1 MSAPF
6 VSVRVPA
13 TTANLGPGFD
23 AVGMA
28 VSILATA
35 TVTIHADDERRQ
47 SPDPMR
53 KMVTGAVRA
62 AYQHAGHRAPTGIR
76 IDVTSDIPLGRGL
89 GASAAARAAGIVAAN
104 ALMGGPLNPQQLL
117 QLGTALEGHG
127 DNIAPALFG
136 GLQVV
141 AVGDQEDD
149 ARVSRV
155 AVPLP
160 AGLTCAG
167 FTPDFS
173 MPTNET
179 RALLPKRLSR
189 ADAVFNSSH
198 AALLIAALS
207 TGAWDVLTAASDER
221 LHQRPRSRLFP
232 QMYDFFRAA
241 RDAGAYAAYLSG
253 GGSTIMALTGPDRAD
268 AVRQALIDTAAG
280 FAISGHP
287 FLTEPCTEG
296 ATVLPD
302 APPID
307 PAAGESAEGAAG

>member
-1 MSAPF
+1 MNAPL

-28 VSILATA
+28 VCLFATA
-35 TVTIHADDERRQ
+35 TVTIHADDASRR

-53 KMVTGAVRA
+53 KMVTSAVRA
-62 AYQHAGHRAPTGIR
+62 AYRSAGHRVPTGIR
-76 IDVTSDIPLGRGL
+76 VDVNSEIPLGRGL
-89 GASAAARAAGIVAAN
+89 GASAAARAAGVVAAN
-104 ALMGGPLNPQQLL
+104 ALMGGPLTDQQLL
-117 QLGTALEGHG
+117 QLGAELEGHG

-141 AVGDQEDD
+141 AAADQRDN
-149 ARVSRV
+149 APISRV

-160 AGLTCAG
+160 SGLTCAG
-167 FTPDFS
+167 FTPNFS

-198 AALLIAALS
+198 AALLVAALA
-207 TGAWDVLTAASDER
+207 TGDWAVLDAASDER

-241 RDAGAYAAYLSG
+241 REAGAYAAYLSG
-253 GGSTIMALTGPDRAD
+253 GGSTIMALTAPDRSE
-268 AVRQALIDTAAG
+268 VVSQALMKTADG
-280 FAISGHP
+280 FDISGWP
-287 FLTEPCTEG
+287 FITDPC
-296 ATVLPD
+296 LQ
-302 APPID
+302 
-307 PAAGESAEGAAG
+307 GAAVVPNASASSEPRE